1 MNMREAWVRKAFL
14 VKTNGENQKDMSLSF
29 NLPKFVEPQF
39 SHLQNSVH
47 SFTYFK
53 AALSLR

>member
-1 MNMREAWVRKAFL
+1 MREAWVRKAFL

-47 SFTYFK
+47 SFMYFK